1 MVSASTQTAEV
12 VTTVSELIDDLN
24 SECDILDND
33 SKDLDYAMSET
44 SDLSMDDGPSAE
56 TTTNPQLGQDNR
68 KYFIFWVCI
77 VQLLSCWC
85 SCPNCGCRKILWT
98 KKEFG
103 TLLKLFLRCKD
114 CGHSNTWNSQPNF
127 GKVPAG
133 NILLSAGIL
142 FAGATA
148 SKVLRVLKHMGT
160 AVISVR
166 TFFRHQQMVLH
177 TATMQ
182 LWRERQMW
190 MLSTLQAEDGG
201 IVCGG
206 DERADSPGH
215 SAKYGTYT
223 MMELRMKAVVD
234 IQTIQLLCQKSNEVG
249 GSYHMEQDGLA
260 RSLQRIQNFV
270 PVDTIMDRHVSIK
283 KYLRDQHPH
292 IKHLFDIWHVAK
304 GLKKK
309 LKSTARSKGCE
320 GGLNGWV
327 ASIINHLYWS
337 VVSTPPDD
345 SQLVV
350 DKFTSIIYHVQNRH
364 HDFSGRF
371 SRCLH
376 GDLQG
381 QERQKA
387 WLQPC
392 TKAAVQMEKIVCNSR
407 LLKDIAQLSSTYQ
420 TSTVEAFHSL
430 LNNFVPKMICFSFSW
445 HGVQDSFSS
454 SSL

>member
-1 MVSASTQTAEV
+1 
-12 VTTVSELIDDLN
+12 
-24 SECDILDND
+24 
-33 SKDLDYAMSET
+33 
-44 SDLSMDDGPSAE
+44 
-56 TTTNPQLGQDNR
+56 
-68 KYFIFWVCI
+68 
-77 VQLLSCWC
+77 
-85 SCPNCGCRKILWT
+85 
-98 KKEFG
+98 
-103 TLLKLFLRCKD
+103 
-114 CGHSNTWNSQPNF
+114 
-127 GKVPAG
+127 
-133 NILLSAGIL
+133 
-142 FAGATA
+142 
-148 SKVLRVLKHMGT
+148 
-160 AVISVR
+160 
-166 TFFRHQQMVLH
+166 
-177 TATMQ
+177 
-182 LWRERQMW
+182 
-190 MLSTLQAEDGG
+190 
-201 IVCGG
+201 
-206 DERADSPGH
+206 
-215 SAKYGTYT
+215 
-223 MMELRMKAVVD
+223 
-234 IQTIQLLCQKSNEVG
+234 
-249 GSYHMEQDGLA
+249 MEQDGLA

-407 LLKDIAQLSSTYQ
+407 LLKDIAQVSSTYQ

-430 LNNFVPKMICFSFSW
+430 LNNFVPKMICFSFLGMECRTALAALHFNENAHRAQSVTKD
-445 HGVQDSFSS
+445 GVPVYGIHYPKYKKGGYIVRKVIQEATYEYVGDFVQIVKSICQRDY
-454 SSL
+454 

>member
-12 VTTVSELIDDLN
+12 VTTESELIDDLN

-68 KYFIFWVCI
+68 IYFIFWVCI

-85 SCPNCGCRKILWT
+85 SCPNCGCRKIIWT

-206 DERADSPGH
+206 DGRADSPGH

-234 IQTIQLLCQKSNEVG
+234 IQTIQSNEVG
-249 GSYHMEQDGLA
+249 GSYHMEQEGLA

-270 PVDTIMDRHVSIK
+270 PVDTLITDRHVSIK

-304 GLKKK
+304 G
-309 LKSTARSKGCE
+309 
-320 GGLNGWV
+320 
-327 ASIINHLYWS
+327 
-337 VVSTPPDD
+337 
-345 SQLVV
+345 
-350 DKFTSIIYHVQNRH
+350 
-364 HDFSGRF
+364 
-371 SRCLH
+371 
-376 GDLQG
+376 
-381 QERQKA
+381 
-387 WLQPC
+387 

-407 LLKDIAQLSSTYQ
+407 LLKDIAQLSSSYQ

-430 LNNFVPKMICFSFSW
+430 LNNFVPKMICFSFLGMECRTALAALHFNENAHRAQSVTKD
-445 HGVQDSFSS
+445 GVPVYGIHYPKYKKGGYIVRKVIQEATYGRNFIGIIQTSYCLFH
-454 SSL
+454 L

>member
-1 MVSASTQTAEV
+1 
-12 VTTVSELIDDLN
+12 
-24 SECDILDND
+24 
-33 SKDLDYAMSET
+33 
-44 SDLSMDDGPSAE
+44 
-56 TTTNPQLGQDNR
+56 
-68 KYFIFWVCI
+68 YFIFWVCI

-85 SCPNCGCRKILWT
+85 SCPNCGCRRKILWT

-206 DERADSPGH
+206 DGRADSPGH

-234 IQTIQLLCQKSNEVG
+234 IQTIQKSNEVG
-249 GSYHMEQDGLA
+249 GSYHMEQEGLA

-270 PVDTIMDRHVSIK
+270 PVDTLMDRKSIK

-376 GDLQG
+376 GD
-381 QERQKA
+381 
-387 WLQPC
+387 
-392 TKAAVQMEKIVCNSR
+392 
-407 LLKDIAQLSSTYQ
+407 
-420 TSTVEAFHSL
+420 
-430 LNNFVPKMICFSFSW
+430 
-445 HGVQDSFSS
+445 
-454 SSL
+454 